1 MYIGCLYE
9 NQLSLGGMRFLAE
22 ALVYIQSHV
31 DLRTEFSIASL
42 GAYLSSA
49 RLRKSYF
56 GAYEQVGG
64 SVLPRLISYVAEDMI
79 KSYKKT
85 STGL

>member
-1 MYIGCLYE
+1 MLTMEYL
-9 NQLSLGGMRFLAE
+9 
-22 ALVYIQSHV
+22 
-31 DLRTEFSIASL
+31 LRTEFSIASL

-64 SVLPRLISYVAEDMI
+64 SVLPRPISYVDEDMI

>member
-1 MYIGCLYE
+1 MLTMEYL
-9 NQLSLGGMRFLAE
+9 
-22 ALVYIQSHV
+22 
-31 DLRTEFSIASL
+31 LRTEFSIASL

-64 SVLPRLISYVAEDMI
+64 SVLPRPISYVDEDMI
-79 KSYKKT
+79 KSYQKNLYRPIKPK
-85 STGL
+85 TGLFNSKN